1 MVFKRLFN
9 WLKLKTL
16 PSSVLFKNRLF
27 IERDSKHRRVMTN
40 WGLTFRNSKWTNYSL
55 SNVST
60 RSVTLFTKLIAW
72 TIFAIWCFIAIKHQT
87 NFYLVD
93 LTNNTL
99 TYSYWSLKAQVSHLF
114 FLAFW
119 GIHFIMNTIFNSVFR
134 WYINHFFGITLK
146 PSGTQNEAPSTFND
160 RKKASTR
167 YKESSTSDETLD
179 LLQNVFEDSKANT
192 LGKSKENLETVL
204 LLKHLYKTVYLISLY
219 NSTWVTFSKFSSK
232 DVIGSEKSSFYD
244 TYEQKFLTP
253 NVRWTLDSNHTK
265 LHTNRTSIEREGL
278 FYSTDL
284 NYRSLNTDFNHLST
298 STASIDLQNQ
308 MSMVGVQRFMFKYNP
323 LHRHVMKGSL
333 NLTATKKLLAPY
345 SKNSALSLKKTNI
358 WLSSKN
364 SHKSNFDINQLVK
377 VSNSVEDSYF
387 FTLKRY
393 AMFDKL
399 SANQILT
406 KYSRIDSNQLSTSLE
421 SNLYNNTSSIYD
433 VLLTR
438 LVNKSLIS
446 KFDLLTFNSFSSLK
460 LNQLNDFSFIDSQVN
475 FQSDIIISLDDQT
488 FFNNDS
494 SLFSSE
500 DQLNGGKVQLN
511 LFNLV
516 NYDKNLSIDTCNQAL
531 TFKKLLNDKSFVS
544 QPCVWK
550 HPLS

>member
-27 IERDSKHRRVMTN
+27 IERDSKHRRVMSN

-60 RSVTLFTKLIAW
+60 RSVTLFTKLLAW
-72 TIFAIWCFIAIKHQT
+72 TVLAIWCFIAIKHQT

-93 LTNNTL
+93 LTNNAL

-114 FLAFW
+114 FIAFW

-146 PSGTQNEAPSTFND
+146 SSSTQNETPVPFND
-160 RKKASTR
+160 IKKGNTR
-167 YKESSTSDETLD
+167 YKESNTSDETLD
-179 LLQNVFEDSKANT
+179 LLQNVFEDSKVNT

-219 NSTWVTFSKFSSK
+219 NSAWVTFSKFSSK
-232 DVIGSEKSSFYD
+232 DVLGSNKSSFYD
-244 TYEQKFLTP
+244 SYEQKYLKP
-253 NVRWTLDSNHTK
+253 NVRWTLDSAHTK
-265 LHTNRTSIEREGL
+265 LYTNRTSIEREGL

-284 NYRSLNTDFNHLST
+284 NYRSLNTDFNKLST

-406 KYSRIDSNQLSTSLE
+406 KYSRIDANQLNTTSEL
-421 SNLYNNTSSIYD
+421 NLYNNTSSIYD

-460 LNQLNDFSFIDSQVN
+460 LNQLNDNSPSESTVN

-500 DQLNGGKVQLN
+500 DQLNGSKVQLN
-511 LFNLV
+511 LFNLISYNSSSWV
-516 NYDKNLSIDTCNQAL
+516 DIYDSPISL
-531 TFKKLLNDKSFVS
+531 DKTSVS
-544 QPCVWK
+544 QSFKSLPCVWK